1 MLCLAKKAV
10 LYPEIQP
17 YQKYNSVKLPRMW
30 KLTGETFEQRI
41 ANTSDNARL
50 NTSARGFWT
59 KYQMAFFDVRIF
71 DPSSKRYSTISIQRC
86 YITNE
91 KAWWRNGKG
100 SIKTLLANRWNVVQK
115 TRRTLL
121 DNNVLDSEETIVFLN
136 EIDHYVH

>member
-115 TRRTLL
+115 TQRTLL